1 MIVGVRKEVFGMK
14 KVFVILSAFVVML
27 GYGGHADAI
36 TTYLDFENPV
46 AYNFDLNSYLRSNLG
61 YNDAAASNITWW
73 ENSAYFGSDVL
84 YSNFSSIGGIID
96 FDSRLSA
103 ASTFEITSLSL
114 KWLVTDPTYG
124 IDFGLDVFDD
134 AINTWRT
141 NVFTVDQGKGWG
153 DSGTITFDNSWQVTA
168 IRFHDCGI
176 WNVGIDN
183 LTVTD
188 NRVPSAVPEPMSLL
202 LLGIGLVGIG
212 AVRKMR

>member
-1 MIVGVRKEVFGMK
+1 MK

-134 AINTWRT
+134 ALTPGGPMCSRWIR
-141 NVFTVDQGKGWG
+141 QGLGRQRNDHVRQQLAG
-153 DSGTITFDNSWQVTA
+153 DGDPVS
-168 IRFHDCGI
+168 
-176 WNVGIDN
+176 
-183 LTVTD
+183 
-188 NRVPSAVPEPMSLL
+188 
-202 LLGIGLVGIG
+202 
-212 AVRKMR
+212 